1 VNANITSQLE
11 AVNATAKYL
20 YLNDADPDQPVFKG
34 YPVENVRRLQLIRD
48 KYDPLMI
55 FTNLMPVGLR
65 LRTLFSEEVGLGG
78 GAHTKLK
85 KCLVAGDDSANF
97 CK

>member
-20 YLNDADPDQPVFKG
+20 YLNDADPDQPVFEG

-55 FTNLMPVGLR
+55 FTNLMP
-65 LRTLFSEEVGLGG
+65 GG
-78 GAHTKLK
+78 FKVAHSVL
-85 KCLVAGDDSANF
+85 
-97 CK
+97 